1 MDVFLGL
8 AKVHLGTEAE
18 AVPWLRR
25 SIEAN
30 RNFPPGHFNLAAAL
44 ALLGELDEARS
55 ALKAGLALNPS
66 LTLRRLRLNV
76 PSDNPTFLA
85 ARERILEG
93 LRLVS
98 VPEG

>member
-30 RNFPPGHFNLAAAL
+30 RSFPPGHFNLAAAL